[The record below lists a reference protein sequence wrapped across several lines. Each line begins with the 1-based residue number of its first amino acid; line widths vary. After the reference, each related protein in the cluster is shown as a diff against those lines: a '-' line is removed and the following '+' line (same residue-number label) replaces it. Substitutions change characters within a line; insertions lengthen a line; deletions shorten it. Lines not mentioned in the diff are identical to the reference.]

1 MQEMDC
7 EASWM
12 ALVGIGI
19 EEASDTRAFTSDWRV
34 SGVWV

>member
-1 MQEMDC
+1 MQ
-7 EASWM
+7 
-12 ALVGIGI
+12 GIIVKHLGWRLGGFGI